1 MGVSEAFAGANE
13 RIAESAVRLGF
24 SAPVPFLCECD
35 DRRCYA
41 IVQRP
46 DALRHE
52 PVEAPDLRDRLV
64 HFSDFSQRTVA
75 RELVGFVQPPAV
87 TLGINSPT

>member
-41 IVQRP
+41 IV
-46 DALRHE
+46 
-52 PVEAPDLRDRLV
+52 RLPLAEYRRRR
-64 HFSDFSQRTVA
+64 SLG
-75 RELVGFVQPPAV
+75 EAV
-87 TLGINSPT
+87 TIVGHAQQPAAVGRSDGPDSFGDRSRSA